1 MERLGEALLH
11 MNPDMMGKEMLHI
24 LQRYARADK
33 FALDLNWRLGWV
45 PPEGAFCGE
54 HQKQIDHLE
63 AIEAEASIKYE
74 TTLKELQKEHS
85 SLCPRVP
92 KTSPISSKMAHSLA
106 APSLARSASFFREG
120 AHLGASVMAPTD
132 HPAAHRKRHRFRA
145 VGVLWAG
152 PNT

>member
-1 MERLGEALLH
+1 

-63 AIEAEASIKYE
+63 AIEAGLLSNMR
-74 TTLKELQKEHS
+74 QQ
-85 SLCPRVP
+85 
-92 KTSPISSKMAHSLA
+92 
-106 APSLARSASFFREG
+106 
-120 AHLGASVMAPTD
+120 
-132 HPAAHRKRHRFRA
+132 
-145 VGVLWAG
+145 
-152 PNT
+152 

>member
-54 HQKQIDHLE
+54 HRKQIDHLE
-63 AIEAEASIKYE
+63 AIEAEASVKYE
-74 TTLKELQKEHS
+74 QTLKELQKE
-85 SLCPRVP
+85 R
-92 KTSPISSKMAHSLA
+92 KMRQKAEKACEKATRALELEHVDENDL
-106 APSLARSASFFREG
+106 R
-120 AHLGASVMAPTD
+120 HLLKKVTMQFHD
-132 HPAAHRKRHRFRA
+132 LEHQHQE
-145 VGVLWAG
+145 VVEDL
-152 PNT
+152 